1 MLVVCLIVFDVGLMK
16 IDIVLLEVTD
26 AGRQSKDW
34 KDSVS
39 TGSL

>member
-16 IDIVLLEVTD
+16 IDIVLLEVKE

-34 KDSVS
+34 KNIVS
-39 TGSL
+39 TGRL